1 MKSVKGMGFRLSA
14 MPSGITDE
22 ERARRKVVKDM
33 LAKDWVTRF
42 NPNEVW
48 DRTYRGHYDLSTHK
62 K

>member
-14 MPSGITDE
+14 MPSGISDE

-33 LAKDWVTRF
+33 LAKDWVTTF
-42 NPNEVW
+42 PTVVW
-48 DRTYRGHYDLSTHK
+48 SQERLGHYDLSTYK